1 LKIIHSDCDPIL
13 SKNKSLPKDSYLVS
27 YMKDKLICYDIVQAG
42 SRVEIFDYYYDTY
55 GKSGIQNIKWTD
67 GNVNP
72 RVWSNS
78 SKKSKK

>member
-1 LKIIHSDCDPIL
+1 
-13 SKNKSLPKDSYLVS
+13 
-27 YMKDKLICYDIVQAG
+27 MKDKLICYDIVQAG